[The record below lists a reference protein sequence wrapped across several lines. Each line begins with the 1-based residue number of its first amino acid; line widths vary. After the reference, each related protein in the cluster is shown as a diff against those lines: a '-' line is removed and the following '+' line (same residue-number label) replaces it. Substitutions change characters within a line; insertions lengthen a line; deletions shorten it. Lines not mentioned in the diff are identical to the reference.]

1 MFKTRNIRNKKH
13 LQVVAGK
20 FHCLLWNV
28 AKHECNG
35 NIQAQH
41 LLKPYEGFRG
51 VGMKAGDNNAVPL
64 CTFHHQ
70 KLHMQV
76 GNEDLFWKSY
86 GLSGDYG
93 REKAKYIWENYKKW
107 KK

>member
-35 NIQAQH
+35 NIQAHH
-41 LLKPYEGFRG
+41 LLKPYEGSRG
-51 VGMKAGDNNAVPL
+51 VGMKAGDVLFTTKNYI
-64 CTFHHQ
+64 C
-70 KLHMQV
+70 KLGMKICS
-76 GNEDLFWKSY
+76 GNLMAYQEIMVEKKQNIFGRITKNGRNKS
-86 GLSGDYG
+86 
-93 REKAKYIWENYKKW
+93 R
-107 KK
+107 